1 MSWLSLTE
9 YRALLREVPDAGLDT
24 VLQGHLDSAELEVAG
39 FIGFDP
45 DDEFGGPLMI
55 PADLKTAGYLIAQC
69 HSDQLPVAE
78 AEYRRGAADRILR
91 QHRRETGI
99 A

>member
-9 YRALLREVPDAGLDT
+9 YRSLLREVPDAGLDT
-24 VLQGHLDSAELEVAG
+24 VLQLHLDGAEAEIES

-45 DDEFGGPLMI
+45 LVEYGSVASV
-55 PADLKTAGYLIAQC
+55 PADLKTAGYFIAQC
-69 HSDQLPVAE
+69 GTDSLPAPE
-78 AEYRRGAADRILR
+78 AAWRRGAADRILR
-91 QHRRETGI
+91 SYRREVGI